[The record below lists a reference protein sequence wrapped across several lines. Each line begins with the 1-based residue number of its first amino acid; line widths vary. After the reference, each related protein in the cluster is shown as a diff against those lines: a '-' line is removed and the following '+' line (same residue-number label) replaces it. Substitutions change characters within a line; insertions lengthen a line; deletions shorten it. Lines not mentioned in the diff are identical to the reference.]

1 MIRTYARIAAVVL
14 LVVAIAGLVVLDWS
28 TSAVIYHLGLGLL
41 FAYVGFLAP
50 NHGHVRRMVMGLGVL
65 VLGVKALM
73 VLAVW
78 VGYGHLEHG
87 PVAVTC
93 LVVGIS
99 SILAAR
105 YIPDDHDGGGGAP

>member
-1 MIRTYARIAAVVL
+1 MKTYAKMVAVVL
-14 LVVAIAGLVVLDWS
+14 LVLALAGATILDWRSATNFYHAGL
-28 TSAVIYHLGLGLL
+28 ALL
-41 FAYVGFLAP
+41 FGYVGFFGA
-50 NHGHVRRMVMGLGVL
+50 NHGYVRRMVMGLGVL

-73 VLAVW
+73 VLAEW
-78 VGYGHLEHG
+78 VGYGHFEHG

-93 LVVGIS
+93 LVVGIA